1 MTMQQSSKLEAY
13 LTTQRSNFLPYDNHH
28 PHTPRQNKKHKQNQ
42 EKSKQETSYLEYFC
56 LIHILFYQI
65 LSV

>member
-28 PHTPRQNKKHKQNQ
+28 PHTPRQNKKTQLNKIKRNQN
-42 EKSKQETSYLEYFC
+42 KKLPT
-56 LIHILFYQI
+56 
-65 LSV
+65 LSISA